1 MNDSFIILSLKSVV
15 CVCSRLCCSYSPGSM
30 SVYVL
35 KTEVEAPVGVVE
47 LSEEFLYSQLQLWLQ
62 YSSQVAVSRSQKIWH
77 MKVNHWNR
85 QRWSYTLRGGSHD
98 DTVLR
103 KYFSQPQQK
112 HRMLL
117 SWILFTAFFF
127 GFMGVFDG
135 MISFGLVLWIH
146 VQQTPYVCMCYC
158 NLFPTTKRWEVSK
171 TNNSRKN
178 KQTKT
183 KQTYRNNTACVLMCH
198 PPASWNL
205 KKKQI
210 TSFWKICKILIEV
223 LLFLEIVG
231 GTSANTHSVNVV

>member
-1 MNDSFIILSLKSVV
+1 MNESFIILSLKSVV
-15 CVCSRLCCSYSPGSM
+15 CVCSCLCCSYSPGSM

-98 DTVLR
+98 NTVLR

-112 HRMLL
+112 HWTLL

-127 GFMGVFDG
+127 GFMGVFEG
-135 MISFGLVLWIH
+135 TISFGLVIWIH
-146 VQQTPYVCMCYC
+146 VQQTPYACMCYC
-158 NLFPTTKRWEVSK
+158 YLFSPVICFPPQRDGKSPKQTTAEK
-171 TNNSRKN
+171 TNKQKQSR
-178 KQTKT
+178 
-183 KQTYRNNTACVLMCH
+183 
-198 PPASWNL
+198 
-205 KKKQI
+205 
-210 TSFWKICKILIEV
+210 
-223 LLFLEIVG
+223 
-231 GTSANTHSVNVV
+231 HSETTQRVC

>member
-15 CVCSRLCCSYSPGSM
+15 CVCSSLCCSYSPGSM

-112 HRMLL
+112 HWMLL

-127 GFMGVFDG
+127 GFMGVFEG
-135 MISFGLVLWIH
+135 MISFGLVIWIH

-158 NLFPTTKRWEVSK
+158 YVFSPVICFPPQRDGKSPKRTTAEK
-171 TNNSRKN
+171 TNKQKQSRHTETT
-178 KQTKT
+178 Q
-183 KQTYRNNTACVLMCH
+183 RVC
-198 PPASWNL
+198 
-205 KKKQI
+205 
-210 TSFWKICKILIEV
+210 
-223 LLFLEIVG
+223 
-231 GTSANTHSVNVV
+231 

>member
-15 CVCSRLCCSYSPGSM
+15 CVCSSLCCSYSPGSM

-112 HRMLL
+112 HWTLL

-127 GFMGVFDG
+127 GFMGVFEG

-158 NLFPTTKRWEVSK
+158 YVFSPVICFPPQRDGKSPKRTTAEQKQ
-171 TNNSRKN
+171 SRRTETT
-178 KQTKT
+178 Q
-183 KQTYRNNTACVLMCH
+183 RVC
-198 PPASWNL
+198 
-205 KKKQI
+205 
-210 TSFWKICKILIEV
+210 
-223 LLFLEIVG
+223 
-231 GTSANTHSVNVV
+231 

>member
-15 CVCSRLCCSYSPGSM
+15 CVCSSLCCSYSPGSM

-85 QRWSYTLRGGSHD
+85 QRWSYTLRGGSHN

-127 GFMGVFDG
+127 GFMGVFEG

-158 NLFPTTKRWEVSK
+158 YVFSPVICFPPQRDGKSPKRTTAEK
-171 TNNSRKN
+171 TNKQKQSRRTETT
-178 KQTKT
+178 Q
-183 KQTYRNNTACVLMCH
+183 RVC
-198 PPASWNL
+198 
-205 KKKQI
+205 
-210 TSFWKICKILIEV
+210 
-223 LLFLEIVG
+223 
-231 GTSANTHSVNVV
+231 

>member
-15 CVCSRLCCSYSPGSM
+15 CVCSSLCCSYSPGSM

-127 GFMGVFDG
+127 GFMGVFEG

-158 NLFPTTKRWEVSK
+158 YVFSPVICFPPQRDGKSPKRTTAE
-171 TNNSRKN
+171 
-178 KQTKT
+178 
-183 KQTYRNNTACVLMCH
+183 
-198 PPASWNL
+198 
-205 KKKQI
+205 KKQSRR
-210 TSFWKICKILIEV
+210 TETTQRVC
-223 LLFLEIVG
+223 
-231 GTSANTHSVNVV
+231 

>member
-15 CVCSRLCCSYSPGSM
+15 CVCSSLCCSYSPGSM

-127 GFMGVFDG
+127 GFMGVFEG
-135 MISFGLVLWIH
+135 MISFGLVIWIH
-146 VQQTPYVCMCYC
+146 VQQTPYACMCYC
-158 NLFPTTKRWEVSK
+158 YVFSPVICFPPQRDGKSPKRTTAEQKQ
-171 TNNSRKN
+171 SRHTETT
-178 KQTKT
+178 Q
-183 KQTYRNNTACVLMCH
+183 RVC
-198 PPASWNL
+198 
-205 KKKQI
+205 
-210 TSFWKICKILIEV
+210 
-223 LLFLEIVG
+223 
-231 GTSANTHSVNVV
+231 

>member
-127 GFMGVFDG
+127 GFMGVFEG
-135 MISFGLVLWIH
+135 MISFGLVIWIH
-146 VQQTPYVCMCYC
+146 VQQTPYACMCYC
-158 NLFPTTKRWEVSK
+158 YVFSPVICFPPQRDGKSPKRTTAEK
-171 TNNSRKN
+171 TNKQKQSRHTETT
-178 KQTKT
+178 Q
-183 KQTYRNNTACVLMCH
+183 RVC
-198 PPASWNL
+198 
-205 KKKQI
+205 
-210 TSFWKICKILIEV
+210 
-223 LLFLEIVG
+223 
-231 GTSANTHSVNVV
+231 

>member
-15 CVCSRLCCSYSPGSM
+15 CVCSSLCCSYSPGSM

-127 GFMGVFDG
+127 GFMGVFEG
-135 MISFGLVLWIH
+135 MISFGLVIWIH

-158 NLFPTTKRWEVSK
+158 YVFSPVICFPPQRDGKSPKRTTAEK
-171 TNNSRKN
+171 TNKQKQSRRTETT
-178 KQTKT
+178 Q
-183 KQTYRNNTACVLMCH
+183 RVC
-198 PPASWNL
+198 
-205 KKKQI
+205 
-210 TSFWKICKILIEV
+210 
-223 LLFLEIVG
+223 
-231 GTSANTHSVNVV
+231 